1 MLAPDPFPKVQS
13 WDRVLVN
20 PVRPRRQIVLVL
32 AEIIGLLLL
41 IKEWKYRVLT
51 TATPW
56 KTQSNLNLIL
66 SQKFRRLFKAA
77 EQASSTRDDYD
88 TYILCMAWFAGIL
101 SVRSREV
108 RASEGLC
115 LLGWYW
121 KRYCELLSSWKT
133 IAHLNHLCRW
143 YSHSHLD
150 SRLNES
156 RKAKD
161 RTIIFIEPNL

>member
-20 PVRPRRQIVLVL
+20 PVRPRPQIVLVL

-66 SQKFRRLFKAA
+66 SKKFRGYSKRLNKLVVHGIVMTHIPCVWLDLPACFLYVA
-77 EQASSTRDDYD
+77 EK
-88 TYILCMAWFAGIL
+88 LGHLKVC
-101 SVRSREV
+101 V
-108 RASEGLC
+108 
-115 LLGWYW
+115 LGWYW
-121 KRYCELLSSWKT
+121 KRYCELLSSWKI
-133 IAHLNHLCRW
+133 IAHRNHLCQW

-150 SRLNES
+150 RRLNES